1 MPATHPILV
10 CEGLVRRFGERTAV
24 DDLSLTVAA
33 GETFGLL
40 GPNGAGKTT
49 AISMVAGILAPDAG
63 RVRVA
68 GELIDTGAVEAKSAI
83 GLVPQDIALYD
94 DLTAVENLRFFGRLQ
109 SLGGHTLE
117 GRIRAVLG
125 GSSETRNAC
134 IHAVSRTLLPVVY
147 PNFSHFLPQSRYPAW
162 DRDHPSDPSGYA
174 HQLQAPVAMLR
185 C

>member
-117 GRIRAVLG
+117 GRIRAVLVG
-125 GSSETRNAC
+125 QAAPAGAEAWSLTHSSSAAPAARTR
-134 IHAVSRTLLPVVY
+134 R
-147 PNFSHFLPQSRYPAW
+147 R
-162 DRDHPSDPSGYA
+162 
-174 HQLQAPVAMLR
+174 
-185 C
+185 